1 MRLPRA
7 SLGFKLTL
15 SLVFFFLMLG
25 GLTIALILFGFN
37 RTQDNA
43 TSTSQEGLEDFG
55 SRTLGA
61 FARLVAESNS
71 LSFERASQSAE
82 LGARYVLEAKTNVP
96 PTWDPETLTLSPNGN
111 PYDPSEDRLADVWIP
126 TFLDDTDGAEQRLQD
141 ASPIDALFPGLLESV
156 PNAIAVYFVGAEGE
170 ARYYPPIGLQDLLT
184 PDVDLWA
191 EVNFHLVL
199 PEHNPERATVWV
211 PPYEDLAKQGWLVSV
226 LAPVYE
232 GDEFY
237 GAVGLD
243 ISLEFLAAQIDNTK
257 PTANGFAFYVDSVG
271 RLLPTGRSPD
281 VQLSAEDRANDG
293 LVGAL
298 DSMRRGQTGEVRTS
312 IGGQDV
318 YVAFAPIPG
327 LGGSLALVSPI
338 SDLMEEARAGDV
350 TASIQD
356 EGNRTLQITLAGMA
370 ALFVAGLIG
379 ATYMN
384 RRVLVRPIEAMVAAT
399 RKVAAGDLDTS
410 LPVRSEDE
418 LGMLA
423 SSFNQMTSDLRQ
435 RRDALQ
441 QEIAD
446 REAAQQELAA
456 LFAAMTDAVVVLN
469 EEGLYLR
476 VPPTNAPPILMPPED
491 LAGKYLHEVMPADQA
506 AGFLKVVEEALTS
519 QQTTTVEYPL
529 NINDRT
535 YWFSAAVSPIS
546 EHEVLVVARDI
557 TDRINARQ
565 ELERQV
571 EERTREL
578 TTLLR
583 ISNDVASTLELAPL
597 LDTIIEQVKDIAEYV
612 RSSIFLVEGDAIV
625 LANSRAIAQD
635 QPVSLRVPLAQIKPM
650 WDKIGRGEAAIIE
663 DVRGDSE
670 LARAYREASGELF
683 DTAFRDIRAWMGVPL
698 ALKDRIIG
706 MLTLSHSQPAFY
718 TERHAGLVSAIA
730 NQIAV
735 AIENARLYEQALQL
749 AAVEERQRLA
759 RELHDSVSQA
769 LYGIALG
776 ARTARTLLDDDPA
789 RAVEP
794 MDYVLQL
801 AEAGLAEM
809 RALIFELRPESLAT
823 EGLVAALDK
832 QVAATRARYGI
843 DVEAELPP
851 EPELGLA
858 EKEVFYRVAQEAL
871 HNVVKH
877 ARASR
882 VEVRLATEDG
892 STSLE
897 IRDNGVGFDAKGSFP
912 GHMGLVSFTERAAS
926 IGARVDVEST
936 PGEGT
941 VVKLSLTPNPAAAA
955 TSRSRVHQ

>member
-1 MRLPRA
+1 
-7 SLGFKLTL
+7 
-15 SLVFFFLMLG
+15 
-25 GLTIALILFGFN
+25 
-37 RTQDNA
+37 
-43 TSTSQEGLEDFG
+43 
-55 SRTLGA
+55 
-61 FARLVAESNS
+61 
-71 LSFERASQSAE
+71 
-82 LGARYVLEAKTNVP
+82 
-96 PTWDPETLTLSPNGN
+96 
-111 PYDPSEDRLADVWIP
+111 
-126 TFLDDTDGAEQRLQD
+126 
-141 ASPIDALFPGLLESV
+141 
-156 PNAIAVYFVGAEGE
+156 
-170 ARYYPPIGLQDLLT
+170 
-184 PDVDLWA
+184 
-191 EVNFHLVL
+191 
-199 PEHNPERATVWV
+199 
-211 PPYEDLAKQGWLVSV
+211 
-226 LAPVYE
+226 
-232 GDEFY
+232 
-237 GAVGLD
+237 
-243 ISLEFLAAQIDNTK
+243 
-257 PTANGFAFYVDSVG
+257 
-271 RLLPTGRSPD
+271 
-281 VQLSAEDRANDG
+281 
-293 LVGAL
+293 
-298 DSMRRGQTGEVRTS
+298 
-312 IGGQDV
+312 
-318 YVAFAPIPG
+318 
-327 LGGSLALVSPI
+327 
-338 SDLMEEARAGDV
+338 
-350 TASIQD
+350 
-356 EGNRTLQITLAGMA
+356 
-370 ALFVAGLIG
+370 
-379 ATYMN
+379 
-384 RRVLVRPIEAMVAAT
+384 
-399 RKVAAGDLDTS
+399 
-410 LPVRSEDE
+410 
-418 LGMLA
+418 
-423 SSFNQMTSDLRQ
+423 
-435 RRDALQ
+435 
-441 QEIAD
+441 
-446 REAAQQELAA
+446 
-456 LFAAMTDAVVVLN
+456 VVVLN